1 MTSIPPHTAMAA
13 ALAAAALASTG
24 AQAAAVGIN
33 ATMPGLI
40 SFDTCDVE
48 GGMTINGTAMGACGV
63 GA

>member
-1 MTSIPPHTAMAA
+1 MAA